1 MILADLSTDF
11 DSIKQDISDD
21 IKARGEI
28 GKSLF
33 PGEAGDILTDLGAA
47 IFTMLSYRIE
57 MAQRNSFM
65 PTAFAKSSVYALA
78 STLGASPSRKRGATM
93 SATLTIVSTL
103 SVNVA
108 IPKYT
113 RFSARDL
120 TWYTRQEYLL
130 TPATETIAITL
141 YQGEPTIET
150 FNGNGQEFQ
159 QFLLAEGSFTVEE
172 NVLEVLVNGSSW
184 TRERNS
190 LFEYGA
196 EVDRN
201 VFLEDTTPEGKVKL
215 IFGNGVYGNVP
226 VLSDILTVKYFV
238 TEGTSS
244 NSSIVGDTIDLL
256 DAIDIGGSQD
266 LQLTAISTSTSSSG
280 ADEDSV
286 ELLKFTS
293 PRIFASN
300 KRAVRRND
308 YEGFLRKYSGVLAGK
323 VWGEFEEAFK
333 LGYANN
339 TMMNRVFFSAI
350 KADIA
355 KKTELIG
362 TGTGATAIFNKTL
375 TYGIVIPGSI
385 IIDAGT
391 IGWYD
396 IVDYLVSDEVAFNE
410 ITGSGTSDSDS
421 DNGSD
426 IADYAFD
433 QDEDTYWESD
443 VAPTDL
449 EPIHLTYDF
458 GAMVTTTIASVR
470 IQSSNDRTAQERAFP
485 TLVSIYGS
493 NVASP
498 QIDDEDDW
506 TVLRGNTELLD
517 PGVRSWSKWLKM
529 EGTTAYRYIRIKVLA
544 RSGDQNFVKIG
555 NVQLQTI
562 ANSSTINYS
571 TGAVHLKFASNVSN
585 SQQINSTYLIS
596 DYTQDEINDIKEFF
610 DDKKHMTTA
619 MVYKSPIAI
628 PQDIEIDVYYLENV
642 INPNTLKTQVETA
655 ITNLLAINSD
665 SFERD
670 LKLSDIAFTVKN
682 ISGVDWVDIKTPS
695 YNVIAQLR
703 EFIILND
710 LTVNIFRSQR

>member
-1 MILADLSTDF
+1 MKLADLSTDF
-11 DSIKQDISDD
+11 DSIKQDIADD
-21 IKARGEI
+21 IRARGDI

-33 PGEAGDILTDLGAA
+33 PGEAGDILTDLGGA

-78 STLGASPSRKRGATM
+78 STLGASPYRKRGATM
-93 SATLTIVSTL
+93 SATLTVNSTL
-103 SVNVA
+103 LTNVA

-120 TWYTRQEYLL
+120 TWYTREEYLL
-130 TPATETIAITL
+130 TPMTTTLDITL
-141 YQGEPTIET
+141 YQGEPTSET
-150 FNGNGQEFQ
+150 FSGNGQEFQ
-159 QFLLAEGSFTVEE
+159 QLLLAEDAFNIEE
-172 NVLEVLVNGSSW
+172 NVLELTINGDSW
-184 TRERNS
+184 TRERSS

-196 EVDRN
+196 VD

-215 IFGNGVYGNVP
+215 AFGNGVYGNIP
-226 VLSDILTVKYFV
+226 LLSDVIVVTYFI
-238 TEGTSS
+238 TEGISS

-266 LQLTAISTSTSSSG
+266 LQATIISTTTSSSG
-280 ADEDSV
+280 SDEDSV

-333 LGYANN
+333 LGYADNS
-339 TMMNRVFFSAI
+339 MMNRVFFSAI
-350 KADIA
+350 KNDIT
-355 KKTELIG
+355 KKSELIG
-362 TGTGATAIFNKTL
+362 TGTGSLAIFNKTL
-375 TYGIVIPGSI
+375 TFGTVIPGSI
-385 IIDAGT
+385 IIDSGA
-391 IGWYD
+391 IDWYD
-396 IVDYLVSDEVAFNE
+396 ITDYLVSDSVSFNE

-421 DNGSD
+421 DDGVNE
-426 IADYAFD
+426 ADFAFD
-433 QDEDTYWESD
+433 QDEDTYWESG
-443 VAPTDL
+443 VAPSDIA
-449 EPIHLTYDF
+449 PIHITYDF
-458 GAMVTTTIASVR
+458 GAMVTKTVASLR
-470 IQSSNDRTAQERAFP
+470 IQSSDDRTMQERAFP
-485 TLVSIYGS
+485 TLVSVYGS
-493 NVASP
+493 NLSSP
-498 QIDDEDDW
+498 VIDDEDDW
-506 TVLRGNTELLD
+506 EVLKGNTELLD

-529 EGTTAYRYIRIKVLA
+529 GTTTAYRHIRIKILNRA
-544 RSGDQNFVKIG
+544 GNAAYTRIG
-555 NVQLQTI
+555 NVQLQAI
-562 ANSSTINYS
+562 SNSSTINYS
-571 TGAVHLKFASNVSN
+571 TGAVHLKYAANVAN
-585 SQQINSTYLIS
+585 AQQINSTYLIS
-596 DYTQDEINDIKEFF
+596 DYTDDEIDDIKEFF
-610 DDKKHMTTA
+610 EDKKHMTTE

-655 ITNLLAINSD
+655 ITTLLEINSD

-670 LKLSDIAFTVKN
+670 LKLSDISYTVKS

-695 YNVIAQLR
+695 DNVIAQLR
-703 EFIILND
+703 EFIILNT